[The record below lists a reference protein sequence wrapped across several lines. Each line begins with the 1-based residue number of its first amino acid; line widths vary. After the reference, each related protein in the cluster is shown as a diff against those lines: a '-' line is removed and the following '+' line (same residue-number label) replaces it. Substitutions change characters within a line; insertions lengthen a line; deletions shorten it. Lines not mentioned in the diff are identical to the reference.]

1 MRVLAVSLLTAAC
14 ASAPASAPADAVTA
28 IPAMLHASAASWND
42 GDLDGF
48 LDDYLDSPETAFVGA
63 NVSLGTDEIRQRY
76 LQTFWKTGRPEQ
88 TLRFEDL
95 HVRPL
100 GDDHALARGVYVL
113 TDAAG
118 AEAARGRFSLVLVH
132 TSSGWRIIHDH
143 SS

>member
-1 MRVLAVSLLTAAC
+1 MLAVALALFSVAC
-14 ASAPASAPADAVTA
+14 ASTQASAPSDATTA
-28 IPAMLHASAASWND
+28 VPAMLHASADAWNR

-63 NVSLGTDEIRQRY
+63 NLSLGTDEIRQRY